1 MTNFELSENVFTI
14 LLIIK
19 KSWGGGGG
27 GGGGA
32 WTFFDYFDL
41 LTMAQK

>member
-1 MTNFELSENVFTI
+1 MTNFELSENVFTV

-19 KSWGGGGG
+19 KSWGGGG
-27 GGGGA
+27 
-32 WTFFDYFDL
+32 WTFFEYLYL

>member
-27 GGGGA
+27 A
-32 WTFFDYFDL
+32 WTFFEYFDL